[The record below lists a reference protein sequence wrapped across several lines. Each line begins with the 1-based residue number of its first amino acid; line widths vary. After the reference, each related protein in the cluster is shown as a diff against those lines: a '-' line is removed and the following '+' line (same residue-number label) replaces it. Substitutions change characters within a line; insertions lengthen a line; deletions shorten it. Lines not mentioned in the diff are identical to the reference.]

1 MGYDFNFTAL
11 DKHMR
16 DRYKGKPH
24 SKKRKFTDKQSW
36 ESDPVI
42 TDDEAKDR
50 KALIDRAKAGCREAI
65 ETLKRAPFSLKLL
78 VLNGQKI
85 I

>member
-1 MGYDFNFTAL
+1 MVYNFRAL
-11 DKHMR
+11 DKRMR
-16 DRYKGKPH
+16 DRYKAAH
-24 SKKRKFTDKQSW
+24 SKKRKFTDNQSW

-42 TDDEAKDR
+42 TDDEAKER